1 MTHPHPSPA
10 PSAGRKPT
18 HAELSA
24 QVRLL
29 AAFVFD
35 LKPGGLRRA
44 LAFLT
49 DPALVQRLE
58 LTPMQTER
66 RELVEA
72 IRHMTGA
79 GGVLVRRAP

>member
-1 MTHPHPSPA
+1 MSGTTG
-10 PSAGRKPT
+10 GRPPT

-29 AAFVFD
+29 AAFIYD
-35 LKPGGLRRA
+35 LNPAGLRRA

-58 LTPMQTER
+58 LSPMQTER
-66 RELVEA
+66 LELVEA
-72 IRHMTGA
+72 IKHMTSTT
-79 GGVLVRRAP
+79 VVVRRPR

>member
-1 MTHPHPSPA
+1 MTTTSR
-10 PSAGRKPT
+10 PSATAPVGRQPT

-35 LKPGGLRRA
+35 LKPDGLRRA

-49 DPALVQRLE
+49 EPALVQRLE
-58 LTPMQTER
+58 LSPMQTER

-72 IRHMTGA
+72 IRHMTSTSD
-79 GGVLVRRAP
+79 LVRPRR